1 MLFFLNF
8 WREIILVIL
17 AIALFSVWSIYSG
30 MVERRDNTIVTITAE
45 SKVLEIQKDA
55 LIVGVKIQNDEIEKQ
70 RINAIERAEVFKMKS
85 QSINAKFE
93 AYKARMSDL
102 NDSEDCTEMKRLVE
116 GAV

>member
-1 MLFFLNF
+1 MLLVNF
-8 WREIILVIL
+8 WREIILVLL

-30 MVERRDNTIVTITAE
+30 MVERRDNTIATLTAE

-70 RINAIERAEVFKMKS
+70 RIDAVQRAEVFKMKS

-102 NDSEDCTEMKRLVE
+102 NDSEECDEIKRLIE
-116 GAV
+116 EAV